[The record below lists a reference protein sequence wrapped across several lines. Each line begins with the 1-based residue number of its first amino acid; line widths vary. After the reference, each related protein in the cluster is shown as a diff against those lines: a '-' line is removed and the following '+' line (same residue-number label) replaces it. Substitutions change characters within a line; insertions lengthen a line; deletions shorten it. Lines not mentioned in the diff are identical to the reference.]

1 MAEKSNAER
10 YCTHFSAF
18 DLSADSGFFFIRVSH
33 ASKPLRRGDAEIAEA
48 EDSNAL
54 RVLSFFAL

>member
-1 MAEKSNAER
+1 MAEKSNAEI
-10 YCTHFSAF
+10 YGTHFSAF
-18 DLSADSGFFFIRVSH
+18 NLSALPGFFFIRVSLV
-33 ASKPLRRGDAEIAEA
+33 SKPLKRGVAEIAEA